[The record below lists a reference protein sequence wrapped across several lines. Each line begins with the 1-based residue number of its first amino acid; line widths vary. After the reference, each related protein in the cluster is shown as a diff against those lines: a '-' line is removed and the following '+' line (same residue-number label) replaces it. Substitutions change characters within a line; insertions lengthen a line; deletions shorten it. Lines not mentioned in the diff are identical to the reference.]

1 MGKENKTSIFLL
13 CIIYFYDENAW
24 LHFYFSPITP
34 LTLPTFFAHSSLQ
47 GLEWEEGT
55 VHSKICQ
62 SSVVFEKYVWYA
74 NVSQVLGVGYFFY
87 TEWLPFECV
96 TINLI
101 PKENQ
106 SPPFFPVLVLPANS
120 SSHQC
125 KNITTRFFH
134 SWLLSFGHM
143 PRSCSL
149 DDAHFPIPRLC
160 NYWVASHWM
169 NMVQV
174 LILIRWLLP
183 FFCTGRQRY
192 PHSFGK
198 ARLGSKLTWV
208 SLFLIH
214 IY

>member
-1 MGKENKTSIFLL
+1 MSV
-13 CIIYFYDENAW
+13 
-24 LHFYFSPITP
+24 FSG
-34 LTLPTFFAHSSLQ
+34 F
-47 GLEWEEGT
+47 WE
-55 VHSKICQ
+55 ICVVCKRQ
-62 SSVVFEKYVWYA
+62 SSF
-74 NVSQVLGVGYFFY
+74 GVGYFFY

-134 SWLLSFGHM
+134 SWLLSLGHM

-149 DDAHFPIPRLC
+149 DDAHFPVPHLC
-160 NYWVASHWM
+160 NYWEASHWM

-174 LILIRWLLP
+174 LILIRRLLP
-183 FFCTGRQRY
+183 FLCTGRQRY

-198 ARLGSKLTWV
+198 ARHGSKPDAIIKTRDKWRNCK
-208 SLFLIH
+208 FIFNTY